1 MTSNEFS
8 KLSSALDEFVSAFGK
23 EYIEPINKWLSK
35 IVSLIR
41 KNLWPKLFNEEKKW
55 QTAFSTEMDI
65 AQKDY
70 QEHPAKE

>member
-41 KNLWPKLFNEEKKW
+41 KNL
-55 QTAFSTEMDI
+55 
-65 AQKDY
+65 
-70 QEHPAKE
+70 